1 MVIVDEASMLDLL
14 LSNHFLKAVH
24 PESHLLLVG
33 DVDQLPSVGAGNVLK
48 DIIESGVATVVRLTE
63 IFRQA
68 QDSLIIENAHRIN
81 RGEMPLFSEATSRGR
96 VSDFFLFPADDAE
109 RAGDLIVDL
118 VQNRIPRK
126 FGFDPL
132 EDIQVLSPLHRG
144 AAGVGA
150 LNQRLQ
156 LAMNPP
162 AENKAEARRGSQ
174 VFRIGDRIMQIRNN
188 YDKEVYN
195 GDMGRLVALDTV
207 DQVVTIRV
215 DSEDVFYDYSELDE
229 LIHAYAVSVH
239 KSQGSEFRAVVVPVL
254 TQHYV
259 MLQRNLLYTAVTRAR
274 ELVVL
279 VGTRRAIAIAVRN
292 NKIMERHTA
301 LDARL
306 REPEIRASGR

>member
-1 MVIVDEASMLDLL
+1 
-14 LSNHFLKAVH
+14 
-24 PESHLLLVG
+24 
-33 DVDQLPSVGAGNVLK
+33 
-48 DIIESGVATVVRLTE
+48 
-63 IFRQA
+63 
-68 QDSLIIENAHRIN
+68 
-81 RGEMPLFSEATSRGR
+81 
-96 VSDFFLFPADDAE
+96 
-109 RAGDLIVDL
+109 
-118 VQNRIPRK
+118 
-126 FGFDPL
+126 
-132 EDIQVLSPLHRG
+132 
-144 AAGVGA
+144 
-150 LNQRLQ
+150 
-156 LAMNPP
+156 
-162 AENKAEARRGSQ
+162 
-174 VFRIGDRIMQIRNN
+174 
-188 YDKEVYN
+188 
-195 GDMGRLVALDTV
+195 V